1 MKSVFNFIILI
12 LFLILLPLRFGETG
26 YFIVLFSTTVFLMV
40 LIVVWFEFLL
50 TALFKSI
57 FDMYGLIPARDIM
70 GKKKKKKTFLK
81 LLLHFFLWEQKFQ
94 DTGTE
99 CECAE
104 WECEGKS
111 DNILLKE
118 RN

>member
-12 LFLILLPLRFGETG
+12 LFLALLPLRFGETG

-81 LLLHFFLWEQKFQ
+81 LLLHFFCGNKNFRTLVQNVSALNGNVRENQIIFY
-94 DTGTE
+94 
-99 CECAE
+99 
-104 WECEGKS
+104 
-111 DNILLKE
+111 
-118 RN
+118 